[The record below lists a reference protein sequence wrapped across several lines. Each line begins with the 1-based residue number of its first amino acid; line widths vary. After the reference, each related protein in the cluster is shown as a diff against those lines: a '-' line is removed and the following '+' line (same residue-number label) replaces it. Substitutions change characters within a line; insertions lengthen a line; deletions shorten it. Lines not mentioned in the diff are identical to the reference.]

1 MNVKKKN
8 KILEIISEGKGII
21 SYKIIVDMKS
31 FFIKPDHEF
40 WEQSEFFRELKQIAI
55 NDEDYENSKYLYQ
68 TLKVRNL
75 GDLNDLYNTQDV
87 ILLTEI
93 IESRFQAMQNTYG
106 FNPRKFNSASS
117 MSGCIER
124 QMSKII
130 LALPKKYEHV
140 EIFEET
146 VTGGFSC
153 VNIRLAFDSLILL
166 PNLTDK
172 TDLKNNPMNKN
183 FDYKVVYN
191 LKINNE
197 KIKKRGI
204 TKILKLDENM
214 QYGQGMTKSLP
225 TGCIKDNSDI
235 SWEMFNF
242 LLETV
247 SFEDTIGHLYI
258 VDVEFDIKNA
268 TEREY
273 AYNEIYPPIIEKQKT
288 IDPCER
294 SVFQLLEQ
302 FVRGEN
308 APKAYRSTA
317 KAHANLLKKIF
328 LLMYLEDLA
337 FCIKRDGW
345 EVTKI
350 HSYITLEQSRFKEK
364 FILMNQTSSQ
374 QSKNNVEKDFYK
386 LMNNSNFG
394 YDCRNNLDN
403 CKFVPIFDEY
413 KEITYINRYH
423 NIFDSRVSEFVT
435 ADLLKADLEEK

>member
-1 MNVKKKN
+1 MKN
-8 KILEIISEGKGII
+8 K
-21 SYKIIVDMKS
+21 
-31 FFIKPDHEF
+31 
-40 WEQSEFFRELKQIAI
+40 
-55 NDEDYENSKYLYQ
+55 
-68 TLKVRNL
+68 
-75 GDLNDLYNTQDV
+75 
-87 ILLTEI
+87 
-93 IESRFQAMQNTYG
+93 
-106 FNPRKFNSASS
+106 
-117 MSGCIER
+117 
-124 QMSKII
+124 
-130 LALPKKYEHV
+130 
-140 EIFEET
+140 
-146 VTGGFSC
+146 
-153 VNIRLAFDSLILL
+153 
-166 PNLTDK
+166 
-172 TDLKNNPMNKN
+172 
-183 FDYKVVYN
+183 
-191 LKINNE
+191 
-197 KIKKRGI
+197 
-204 TKILKLDENM
+204 
-214 QYGQGMTKSLP
+214 
-225 TGCIKDNSDI
+225 
-235 SWEMFNF
+235 
-242 LLETV
+242 
-247 SFEDTIGHLYI
+247 
-258 VDVEFDIKNA
+258 
-268 TEREY
+268 
-273 AYNEIYPPIIEKQKT
+273 KT

-386 LMNNSNFG
+386 SMNNSNFG

-403 CKFVPIFDEY
+403 CKFVLICDEC